1 MVKAELD
8 IEHVEAVV
16 VPVGSEDDAGG
27 RDGDVGAGANGD
39 ADVGPG
45 EGGGVVDTVTDHGHS
60 QSSGLQ
66 LGDLGVLVLGQHL
79 GEHLVDPE
87 VPDGLGDRPGVTG
100 DHDDVDALGV
110 QGIDGGLGLGPD
122 LVGIGDPTPPRT
134 PKLLIQ

>member
-16 VPVGSEDDAGG
+16 VPVASEDDAGG
-27 RDGDVGAGANGD
+27 RDGDVGAGADGD
-39 ADVGPG
+39 AAVGPG

-79 GEHLVDPE
+79 VDPE
-87 VPDGLGDRPGVTG
+87 VPPDGLGDRPGVTG